1 MKKIEA
7 IIRPSKL
14 QDLKDALLKI
24 EVNGITITQV
34 MGCGKQLG
42 WKEYYRG
49 SEVILNVLP
58 KVKIEI
64 VTSDDDYE
72 KTINTI
78 LEYARTGEVGDGK
91 IFVSNIE
98 KTIRIRTGEIN
109 EDALK

>member
-14 QDLKDALLKI
+14 EDLKDALLKI

>member
-14 QDLKDALLKI
+14 EDLKDALLKI

-64 VTSDDDYE
+64 VVLEDDY
-72 KTINTI
+72 KKVIDTI
-78 LEYARTGEVGDGK
+78 LEYAKTGEVGDGK
-91 IFVSNIE
+91 IFVTNIDE
-98 KTIRIRTGEIN
+98 TIRIRTGEMN